1 MKKIAIIYLALLI
14 LSACDPGKFTE
25 KDIYFTSERDGTNL
39 AGTIAIP
46 KSEEK
51 VPAVALIHDSGNHDR
66 DLSVYKH
73 KVFKDL
79 AEYLSSKGIA
89 VLRYDKRGAGKSGG
103 TYIPYD
109 LESFTHDGLAAMEY
123 LAARNEIDPEK
134 IGAIGLGQGGIITPM
149 MATQSSMVKYIVILG
164 GVGVPAREELLA
176 SQMAIS
182 KAAGF
187 KGEALEEVS
196 KIFDEYWA
204 LIIKRNLSPVERQ
217 QCITLLRNMWRYI
230 DEESRKDFA
239 FLDENAEF
247 FLDQLYHTDKLL
259 EFYTCDPR
267 ETLLSVECPVLA
279 ITGEK
284 DLQAPAIPNI
294 AAISDALENGTC
306 PDHKIMTLK
315 DHNHLFQ
322 KCETGKISEYKNI
335 DHAISNESMGIIVE
349 WILEQ

>member
-1 MKKIAIIYLALLI
+1 MKRILFVSLTLIII
-14 LSACDPGKFTE
+14 GACDSGNFIE
-25 KDIYFTSERDGTNL
+25 KDIYFTNKNDGTKL
-39 AGTIAIP
+39 AGTITIP
-46 KSEEK
+46 RTKTRS
-51 VPAVALIHDSGNHDR
+51 PAVVLIHGSGFHDR

-73 KVFKDL
+73 KVFKHL

-109 LESFTHDGLAAMEY
+109 LENFTHDGLAALEY
-123 LAARNEIDPEK
+123 LSNRNDIDPDRV
-134 IGAIGLGQGGIITPM
+134 GAIGLSQGGIITPM
-149 MATQSSMVKYIVILG
+149 MAMQSKMVKYIVILG

-176 SQMAIS
+176 SQIAIS

-187 KGEALEEVS
+187 DGEEVEE
-196 KIFDEYWA
+196 IFDEFWA
-204 LIIKRNLSPVERQ
+204 LIIKRNLSQMERQ
-217 QCITLLRNMWRYI
+217 KCITLIQNMWSYI
-230 DEESRKDFA
+230 DEESRQDFA

-247 FLDQLYHTDKLL
+247 FLDRIYHTDKLL
-259 EFYTCDPR
+259 DFYAYDPR

-284 DLQAPAIPNI
+284 DIQAPASVNIP
-294 AAISDALENGTC
+294 AIKEALETGYCT
-306 PDHKIMTLK
+306 DYKTLVLK

-322 KCETGKISEYKNI
+322 KCETGKISEYKKI
-335 DHAISNESMGIIVE
+335 DHAISNESMEIIAE